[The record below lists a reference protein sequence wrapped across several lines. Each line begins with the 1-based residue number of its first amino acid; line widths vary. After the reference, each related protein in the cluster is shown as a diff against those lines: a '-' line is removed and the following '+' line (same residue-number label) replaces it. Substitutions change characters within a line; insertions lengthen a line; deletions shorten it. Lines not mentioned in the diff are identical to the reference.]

1 VHHTTP
7 HCTALCLISSHQTDP
22 ETATATGDGDRRQR
36 EIESEREK
44 ERERERER
52 EIKELY
58 SRLQFHYID
67 RRQPILPCYIPISDD
82 CIIIPYSSER
92 DLISCSAP
100 YNLIRLHTLQNMS
113 YHTIPYNSIQFV
125 HRPFIPRYLLCTVYE
140 AFSSSL
146 HLHHTVLHNDMTSIL
161 Y

>member
-52 EIKELY
+52 KK
-58 SRLQFHYID
+58 
-67 RRQPILPCYIPISDD
+67 
-82 CIIIPYSSER
+82 SSTV
-92 DLISCSAP
+92 D
-100 YNLIRLHTLQNMS
+100 
-113 YHTIPYNSIQFV
+113 YNSIISTDGSQYFLV
-125 HRPFIPRYLLCTVYE
+125 TFRYPMTASLFLTVPN
-140 AFSSSL
+140 A
-146 HLHHTVLHNDMTSIL
+146 I
-161 Y
+161 